1 MKLLSIG
8 SVIRSNDI
16 ELIITGYHF
25 AEEEKSFKLHY
36 IVSLFPVGYIS
47 GQKKSQSYF
56 AVDKEYD
63 LVFEGYR
70 DKYCEKYLSNIAE
83 RAESLKDMSPTLMYK
98 IIAEANKF
106 MEAKNNE

>member
-8 SVIRSNDI
+8 SVIRSNGV

-47 GQKKSQSYF
+47 GQKKSQGYF
-56 AVDKEYD
+56 AVDKEYE
-63 LVFEGYR
+63 LVCEGYR
-70 DKYCEKYLSNIAE
+70 DKYCEKYLDKLAE
-83 RAESLKDMSPTLMYK
+83 RAEVLKDMSPALMYK
-98 IIAEANKF
+98 VIAETNKF